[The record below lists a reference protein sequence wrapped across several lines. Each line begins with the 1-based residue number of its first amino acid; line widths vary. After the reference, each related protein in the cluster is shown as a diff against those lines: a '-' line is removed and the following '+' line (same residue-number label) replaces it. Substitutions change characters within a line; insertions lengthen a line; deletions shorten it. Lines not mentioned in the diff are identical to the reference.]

1 MRKLTVKNFSVI
13 KEAELE
19 FGKITVL
26 IGPQS
31 SGKSLLCKLAYFLGR
46 EAITIAINR
55 VAKGFEYADFE
66 SAVMQEFVRWFPRGG
81 WGNEPWTITLSSHE
95 FEVEVSMA
103 SDSEPVLRFS
113 EVFKVAYDARL
124 RVTFEEQRKR
134 GILIAQ
140 ALESLAATVFMK
152 LAGRGVWDTSIYI
165 PTERSYFVDTTK
177 GYRVLGTEA
186 EPVSA
191 HFAEVFSNSMNPESL
206 KSRISK
212 YLKGD
217 LVYLQNLWMI
227 AFHDGRLLPLSYISS
242 GDKQTLPLLA
252 ALDYYEYQRRQAG
265 SLVTEVLYGDRLY
278 VYDDFTI
285 EEPESSVFPQTQ
297 YDLVK
302 DIAALA
308 NEVDFQPHFTV
319 TTHGPYILTAFNTLI
334 EAWRAGNKPG
344 GRGRVASFI
353 PEKFWVSENDFNAY
367 AMHEGVLVSIFMPE
381 AEGVEGSGLIDGDYL
396 DGVSDQLGGEFDRL
410 LDIEYAE

>member
-46 EAITIAINR
+46 EVITIAINR
-55 VAKGFEYADFE
+55 VAKGFEFVDFE
-66 SAVMQEFVRWFPRGG
+66 SAVMQEFIRWFPRGG
-81 WGNEPWTITLSSHE
+81 WGEEQWAITLSAHE
-95 FEVEVSMA
+95 FEVEISAA
-103 SDSEPVLRFS
+103 SNSELVVKFS
-113 EVFKVAYDARL
+113 EAFRTAYATRL
-124 RVTFEEQRKR
+124 KALLETQKKR

-140 ALESLAATVFMK
+140 ALESLAATAFMK
-152 LAGRGVWDTSIYI
+152 LEGRAVSDTSIYI

-177 GYRVLGTEA
+177 GYRVLGTET
-186 EPVSA
+186 EPTSA

-217 LVYLQNLWMI
+217 LVNLQNVWMI
-227 AFHDGRLLPLSYISS
+227 AFYDGRLLPITHISS

-252 ALDYYEYQRRQAG
+252 AIDYYEYQRRQAA
-265 SLVTEVLYGDRLY
+265 SLGAETLYGDRLY
-278 VYDDFTI
+278 IYDDFTI
-285 EEPESSVFPQTQ
+285 EEPEASVFPQTQ
-297 YDLVK
+297 YDLIK
-302 DIAALA
+302 ELAALA

-319 TTHGPYILTAFNTLI
+319 TTHSPYILSSLNNLI
-334 EAWRAGNKPG
+334 EAGQVVRDHPEL
-344 GRGRVASFI
+344 RDEVAKI
-353 PEKFWVSENDFNAY
+353 VPEQHWIKDGDLKAY
-367 AMHEGVLVSIFMPE
+367 SIHDGVLESILSK
-381 AEGVEGSGLIDGDYL
+381 SGLIDGEYL
-396 DGVSDQLGGEFDRL
+396 DGVSDAIGDEFDKLLRL
-410 LDIEYAE
+410 EYDHSEAS